1 MIKSHLKP
9 TFLRNYFVIRTVSF
23 ISIDIGI
30 ILLAF
35 FLAAFIRFELIAGVS
50 ISYLVKHYSYLW
62 LALLIRLPLYYA
74 FGLYDRLWRYAG
86 IAEVARII
94 VASLSSI
101 ILIYLVNFF
110 VLPTVGVPHSYS
122 YSILL
127 LDGSLNLFL
136 LGGSRFSGRIL
147 RNWLIN
153 YYPQNGK
160 GHNGR
165 GSNGHLTGTLIAG
178 LNDAGEAIVRQVK
191 NNPEWGIKILGF
203 VDDNP
208 TIRYMRVHDVPIL
221 GRYDDIPRLTDQ
233 YGVDAVIIAD
243 PGSLNGK
250 LKKIETL
257 CHSVSVLMT
266 TMPTMGQLVESYVP
280 PRKHYPSGQKPDQ
293 KRNGAGAPSIPMSS
307 PRLSTAEVQAVNRVL
322 TTRHLSFGPYLT
334 EFEHRFAAY
343 CGARHAVGVS
353 SGTAGLHLAVIAAG
367 IGQGDLV
374 ITTPFSFIASANCL
388 LYEQA
393 MPIFVDIDPYTM
405 NIDPNQVATAAQD
418 IASGSPRANR
428 WLPPILRHNPSPSLQ
443 LKGILPVHVFGQQ
456 ADMEPILDV
465 TQHYGLTVIEDAC
478 EAIGAEHRG
487 RRAGSWGDTAVFAF
501 YPNKQMTTGEG
512 GMIVTDN
519 DEWADLFRSLRN
531 QGRDVFNAWL
541 NHSRLG
547 YNYRMDEL
555 SAALG
560 VVQLDRI
567 EELLATRAQVAEW
580 YNQRLQDM
588 PGVYIPYIAPTTNR
602 MSWFTYVIRL
612 APEIDREAVMATLKE
627 RGVPS
632 RPYFSPIHLQ
642 SFYREK
648 FGYQEGDFPITE
660 SVAHSTLALPFS
672 GNMSEEQVDI
682 VCTALQET
690 VIAISNK
697 LYDVEVTPY
706 PARQNGASRRE
717 KQRGFAAQ
725 APFPGTVLHPQEIL
739 K

>member
-1 MIKSHLKP
+1 MIKARLQRAY
-9 TFLRNYFVIRTVSF
+9 LRNYFVIRTVSL
-23 ISIDIGI
+23 ILIDIGI
-30 ILLAF
+30 IFLAF

-74 FGLYDRLWRYAG
+74 CGLYDRLWRYAG

-94 VASLSSI
+94 AASLSSI

-178 LNDAGEAIVRQVK
+178 LNDAGETIVRQVK

-208 TIRYMRVHDVPIL
+208 TIRYMRVHNVPIL

-233 YGVDAVIIAD
+233 YGVDAVVVAD
-243 PGSLNGK
+243 PGSLNGE

-257 CHSVSVLMT
+257 CHSVSVPVT

-280 PRKHYPSGQKPDQ
+280 PRKRYPSGQKLDQ
-293 KRNGAGAPSIPMSS
+293 KRNGASEPGVSTPSIPMSS
-307 PRLSTAEVQAVNRVL
+307 PKLSTAEVQAVNQVL

-343 CGARHAVGVS
+343 CGTKHAVGVS

-405 NIDPNQVATAAQD
+405 NIDPNQVAAAVKD
-418 IASGSPRANR
+418 IANGSPNAKR
-428 WLPPILRHNPSPSLQ
+428 WPPPILRHNPPPSLQ

-456 ADMEPILDV
+456 ADMEPLLKV
-465 TQHYGLTVIEDAC
+465 ASQYGLTVIEDAC
-478 EAIGAEHRG
+478 EAIGAKHRD
-487 RRAGSWGDTAVFAF
+487 RKAGTWGDTAVFAF

-567 EELLATRAQVAEW
+567 EELLSARAQVAEW
-580 YNQRLQDM
+580 YNQRLQNL
-588 PGVYIPYIAPTTNR
+588 PGVHIPYIAPTTSR

-612 APEIDREAVMATLKE
+612 APEIDREVVMVTLKE

-642 SFYREK
+642 PFYREK

-660 SVAHSTLALPFS
+660 CVARSTLALPFS
-672 GNMSEEQVDI
+672 GNMSEEQVDV

-690 VIAISNK
+690 VIAIWNK
-697 LYDVEVTPY
+697 LHNVEVIPG
-706 PARQNGASRRE
+706 PGRRNGASQEDKHRD
-717 KQRGFAAQ
+717 FAVQ
-725 APFPGTVLHPQEIL
+725 APLPGTVLRT
-739 K
+739 